1 LTRLNYTL
9 YVEDG
14 LKSAAVLNKAQDKS
28 RKMAPMYTHL
38 IFGTH
43 EHCL

>member
-1 LTRLNYTL
+1 LLTRLNYTL

-14 LKSAAVLNKAQDKS
+14 LKSVLNKAQDKS
-28 RKMAPMYTHL
+28 RKMAHMYTHL
-38 IFGTH
+38 ILGTH